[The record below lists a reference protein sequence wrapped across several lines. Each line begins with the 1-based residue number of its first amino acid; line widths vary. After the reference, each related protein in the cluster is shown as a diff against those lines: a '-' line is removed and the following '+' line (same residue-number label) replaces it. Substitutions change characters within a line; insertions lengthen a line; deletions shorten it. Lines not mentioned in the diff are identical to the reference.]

1 MTIRKTFIAT
11 LLCLLTTLSAGAQ
24 GREQIE
30 LVLIEGN
37 TAIFSSEGFS
47 GDKASAIDNSCQAVL
62 RRLLYTGVEGFNGG
76 DAIVSS
82 GQGTNLWL
90 KEFFSG
96 KFPHYKSF
104 IGGVEL
110 LGDFGTSPQGEIYC
124 RTHVIVNFDQLLF
137 QCRTQ
142 GLMDDPAK
150 KAIQQPA
157 QKQQR
162 PKRSFL

>member
-11 LLCLLTTLSAGAQ
+11 LLCLLTALSAGAQ

-47 GDKASAIDNSCQAVL
+47 GDKESAIDNSCQAVL
-62 RRLLYTGVEGFNGG
+62 RKLLYTGVEDFNGG

-82 GQGTNLWL
+82 GQNSNLWL

-96 KFPHYKSF
+96 KFPPYKSF
-104 IGGVEL
+104 IEGVEL
-110 LGDFGTSPQGEIYC
+110 LGDFGTSPQGEVYC
-124 RTHVIVNFDQLLF
+124 RTHVMVNFDQLLY

-142 GLMDDPAK
+142 GLMEDASKRPA
-150 KAIQQPA
+150 QPA